1 MTTYQQRRAEL
12 QRDPKCWLVTGAA
25 GFIGSN
31 LVEEL
36 LRLDQFVVG
45 LDDFSSGHQRNLDEV
60 ERAVEPAAWDRFE
73 MEAGDIRDL
82 EAVRE
87 ACDCADYVL
96 HHAAIG
102 SVPLSLE
109 KPLLAHDV
117 NVTGTFNL
125 LLAAQEAGAR
135 RFVYASSSA
144 VYGDDATLPKVEEKI
159 GRCLS
164 PYALTKLVNES
175 YAQMAASCYALETVG
190 LRYFNIFGPRQDP
203 NGAYA
208 AVIPKWIAKMMR
220 NEPVEIFGDGE
231 TTRDF
236 CHVAD
241 VVQANILAATCP
253 EKTSVNRVFNVARRW
268 ATSRS
273 SRWRRDWIRR
283 WRGIGRIFEDGNA
296 GTEESDGRRDRSA
309 EHCSAR
315 HGEWRVRAERCPALH
330 AEVLPAG
337 DGSDGAVCAA
347 ALRTG
352 TAVAEERAA
361 FPSAADPG
369 GVVVRVEVF
378 GWEETGSEWGR
389 RPA

>member
-73 MEAGDIRDL
+73 METGDIRSL
-82 EAVRE
+82 ETCRE
-87 ACDCADYVL
+87 ACDCVDFVL

-253 EKTSVNRVFNVARRW
+253 EKTSVNRVFNVARRGKTTLNELYEILR
-268 ATSRS
+268 ARLAPFHPELS
-273 SRWRRDWIRR
+273 SAKPVYRDFRV
-283 WRGIGRIFEDGNA
+283 GDV
-296 GTEESDGRRDRSA
+296 
-309 EHCSAR
+309 R
-315 HGEWRVRAERCPALH
+315 HSEASI
-330 AEVLPAG
+330 
-337 DGSDGAVCAA
+337 DAA
-347 ALRTG
+347 AQALGYEPQFT
-352 TAVAEERAA
+352 VASGLEQALAWYRKNL
-361 FPSAADPG
+361 
-369 GVVVRVEVF
+369 
-378 GWEETGSEWGR
+378 
-389 RPA
+389 

>member
-12 QRDPKCWLVTGAA
+12 QRDPKTWLVTGAA

-31 LVEEL
+31 IVEEL
-36 LRLDQFVVG
+36 LRLDQFVLG

-73 MEAGDIRDL
+73 METGDIRNL

-87 ACDCADYVL
+87 ACDCVDYVL

-102 SVPLSLE
+102 SVPLSIE

-159 GRCLS
+159 GRSLS
-164 PYALTKLVNES
+164 PYALTKLVNEN
-175 YAQMAASCYALETVG
+175 YASMAASCYGLETVG

-241 VVQANILAATCP
+241 VVQANILAATSP
-253 EKTSVNRVFNVARRW
+253 EKDSINRVFNVARRGK
-268 ATSRS
+268 TTLNELYEILRSRLAPFHPELKDAKPVY
-273 SRWRRDWIRR
+273 RDFRV
-283 WRGIGRIFEDGNA
+283 GDV
-296 GTEESDGRRDRSA
+296 
-309 EHCSAR
+309 R
-315 HGEWRVRAERCPALH
+315 HSEASIDAVTKALGYEPQFTVASGLDQALEWYRKNL
-330 AEVLPAG
+330 
-337 DGSDGAVCAA
+337 
-347 ALRTG
+347 
-352 TAVAEERAA
+352 
-361 FPSAADPG
+361 
-369 GVVVRVEVF
+369 
-378 GWEETGSEWGR
+378 
-389 RPA
+389 